1 MKKDLTRMIF
11 VPDKSGSMSG
21 LEKDTIGGFNSL
33 IEKQRKESGE
43 AKVTTVLF
51 NDRVAFVHDNADI
64 KDVPLLTSKE
74 YYVCGCTAML
84 DAIGSVIKKAE
95 ADDATTSE
103 NEKAEKTVVI
113 ITTDGMEN
121 SSKEFSYENVR
132 KLIDAKKEDGWEF
145 IFLGANIDVESE
157 ASKLGIDK
165 DNSVTY
171 RCDSQGVET
180 NYECLDMAMKEIR
193 QYKTL
198 SARWKEGIT
207 DRNNKKK

>member
-11 VPDKSGSMSG
+11 VLDKSGSMSG

-33 IEKQRKESGE
+33 IEKQRKETGE
-43 AKVTTVLF
+43 ARVTTVLF

-121 SSKEFSYENVR
+121 SSKEFSYEKVR

-171 RCDSQGVET
+171 RCDSQGGET

-198 SARWKEGIT
+198 SARWKDGIT

>member
-11 VPDKSGSMSG
+11 VLDKSGSMSG

-43 AKVTTVLF
+43 ARVTTVLF

-121 SSKEFSYENVR
+121 SSKEFSYEKVR

-171 RCDSQGVET
+171 RCDSHGVET

-198 SARWKEGIT
+198 SARWKDGIT
-207 DRNNKKK
+207 DRNSKKK

>member
-11 VPDKSGSMSG
+11 VLDKSGSMSG

-33 IEKQRKESGE
+33 IEKQRKETGE
-43 AKVTTVLF
+43 ARVTTVLF

-121 SSKEFSYENVR
+121 SSKEFSYEKVR

-165 DNSVTY
+165 YNSVTY

-198 SARWKEGIT
+198 SARWKDGIT
-207 DRNNKKK
+207 DRNSKKK

>member
-11 VPDKSGSMSG
+11 VLDKSGSMSG

-51 NDRVAFVHDNADI
+51 NDKVTFVHDNADI
-64 KDVPLLTSKE
+64 KDVPLLTTKE

-84 DAIGSVIKKAE
+84 DAIGTVIKKAE
-95 ADDATTSE
+95 TDDATTSE

-121 SSKEFSYENVR
+121 ASKEFSYENAR

-165 DNSVTY
+165 DKSVTY

-198 SARWKEGIT
+198 SARWKDGIT